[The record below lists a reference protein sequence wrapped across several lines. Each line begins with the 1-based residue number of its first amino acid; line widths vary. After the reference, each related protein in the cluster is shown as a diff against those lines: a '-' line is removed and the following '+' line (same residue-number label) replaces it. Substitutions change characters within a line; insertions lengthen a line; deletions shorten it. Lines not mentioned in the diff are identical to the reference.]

1 MSKIH
6 IIAIT
11 VLTSILCLVLWQ
23 SPPAI
28 LKELTD
34 TAVANKPAHPDAFF
48 INSKTIQYNEDGK
61 TSHILFSERAN
72 HFEPEAGASTQN
84 KLDSYTLLTQPD
96 IRFYNTQTSQADNQ
110 ISWQASSDAAKSMNN
125 NQEILMSGNVL
136 LIQPTASDAETP
148 TTIESTTLL
157 IKPDEQYAET
167 DKPVIIKNASG
178 VTTSTGL
185 TLSLENNVIELLSNV
200 RSRYEPR

>member
-1 MSKIH
+1 MSKNH

-11 VLTSILCLVLWQ
+11 VLMSILCLVLWQ

-34 TAVANKPAHPDAFF
+34 TAAANKPTHPDAFF
-48 INSKTIQYNEDGK
+48 INSKTIQYNEDGN
-61 TSHILFSERAN
+61 TSHILFSERASY
-72 HFEPEAGASTQN
+72 FEPETGSSTQN

-96 IRFYNTQTSQADNQ
+96 IRFYNTKTSRADNQ
-110 ISWQASSDAAKSMNN
+110 VSWQASSDAAKSMNN

-136 LIQPTASDAETP
+136 LIQPTTSDAETA
-148 TTIESTTLL
+148 TTIESATLL

-185 TLSLENNVIELLSNV
+185 TLSLKNNVIELLSNV
-200 RSRYEPR
+200 RSHYEPR